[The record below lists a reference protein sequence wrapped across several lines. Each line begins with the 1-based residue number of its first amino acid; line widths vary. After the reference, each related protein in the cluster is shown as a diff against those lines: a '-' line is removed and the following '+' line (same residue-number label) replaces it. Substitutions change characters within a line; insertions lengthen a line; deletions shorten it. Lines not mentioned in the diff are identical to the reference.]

1 MIAMKDRLMSFF
13 RYLVFR
19 ERKYYTVDAAK
30 KRAIYKQVTESYKKG
45 GGEDTPPDVGGKP

>member
-1 MIAMKDRLMSFF
+1 MKDRLMSFF

-30 KRAIYKQVTESYKKG
+30 KKAIYKQVTESYNKG
-45 GGEDTPPDVGGKP
+45 GGEDTPPDDGGKP